1 MSEAKWN
8 DVLADAGRLQTLA
21 DAVLVGG
28 TAASA
33 HAGERSSFDD
43 DHVLSDI
50 RERFHEVLAQFEQ
63 EESRSTSLDGVET
76 GEWEAVR
83 DACAALA
90 AAMLTL
96 RSEGRP

>member
-8 DVLADAGRLQTLA
+8 AVLADAGRLQTLA
-21 DAVLVGG
+21 HDAVLVGG

-83 DACAALA
+83 GACAAL